1 MLFSHKKV
9 WDFSIISS
17 DCVDFR
23 QANVPNIPDN
33 FSLNS
38 IVKQEEY
45 SREKYLIRLMI
56 CRMVFV
62 ISFKNR
68 IEGKFLNPIM
78 SQAPIS
84 FCSFSKCLWPIPK
97 CNYKLFEYIYIV
109 TPSHFPRNYCAI
121 LVWYSHFIPVFFLR
135 IDLFCS
141 FDGVGIIL
149 DFSPIFIRH
158 IFGSKENIGRIS
170 EVFTRIYDGLVLHGQ
185 VLFFHIFVW
194 AGIFKSDTDKYHMLI
209 ILYLLSFF
217 GDKRDSKQQICY

>member
-121 LVWYSHFIPVFFLR
+121 LVWYSHFIPVFFLSK
-135 IDLFCS
+135 LGQEHS
-141 FDGVGIIL
+141 MKL
-149 DFSPIFIRH
+149 WKLTN